1 MKRVGIDVGGT
12 FTDLMYVDED
22 QGQVVIHKLPS
33 TPADPAEATL
43 LGLDAVCERAGVA
56 PAGLD
61 HLFHGTT
68 VATNI
73 VLEHNGAKVGML
85 TTKGYR
91 DILHIARHKRP
102 LSFSLYQDVPWQQHP
117 LVRRRYRRPISERVI
132 APDGEV
138 LSPLNEDEVR
148 EAVRMMKA
156 EGVEAVAIC
165 FLFSFLNPR
174 HEQRAKAIV
183 QEEFPDAYL
192 SVRHEVLPQ
201 YREYEGFSTVCL
213 NASIGPKVSQYIE
226 RLDRA
231 VSAKG
236 MRGGLHLMTSVGGV
250 ATPQGAMQ
258 RPVNLLMSGPVA
270 GLIGGIWTGRTAG
283 SPSVITLDVGGT
295 SADIGVAP
303 DGQTRM
309 KHLLDTQVGGYHAM
323 IPMVEIDAI
332 GAGGGSLAYIDAG
345 GMFRVGPK
353 SAGAEPG
360 PACYGR
366 GGDQP
371 TATDALVVLGRLR
384 PESFLGG
391 RVALHKRLAEDAIER
406 QLCRPLGTDLEQAAL
421 GVARILTHGMVEG
434 IEISSVRKGY
444 DPRDFALVAAG
455 GAGPLF
461 ACDIAQELGI
471 PQVLVPRY
479 PGITSALGLLATD
492 IVYEFVSTEMQLF
505 SSLDRDRL
513 GADFA
518 SLERQATERLQADRL
533 DPAHTL
539 LRRIADCRYIGQGYE
554 LRVELPAG
562 PIDQAWQE
570 RAVEAFH
577 QAHEREYVRRFPD
590 SDIQIVNIRVQG
602 VGLMPELRL
611 TQLPAGDTSPAD
623 ALTAS
628 HEVVFSQDGKP
639 VRLASAFYQR
649 DLLKAGNRI
658 SGPAII
664 EQLDSTVVI
673 NPGLTAEVDR
683 YGTILIECR

>member
-12 FTDLMYVDED
+12 FTDLIYVDED
-22 QGQVVIHKLPS
+22 QGEVVVHKLPS
-33 TPADPAEATL
+33 TPSDPALATL
-43 LGLDAVCERAGVA
+43 QGLDELCERTGTV
-56 PAGLD
+56 PSSID

-85 TTKGYR
+85 TTQGYR

-102 LSFSLYQDVPWQQHP
+102 LSFSLYQDVPWQQYP
-117 LVRRRYRRPISERVI
+117 LVRRRYRRPIAERVI
-132 APDGEV
+132 APNGEV
-138 LSPLNEDEVR
+138 MTPLNEDDVR
-148 EAVRMMKA
+148 EAVRLLKA
-156 EGVEAVAIC
+156 ESVEAVAIC
-165 FLFSFLNPR
+165 FLFSFLNPA
-174 HEQRAKAIV
+174 HEKRAQEIV
-183 QEEFPDAYL
+183 QEEFPECYL

-213 NASIGPKVSQYIE
+213 NAYVGPKVSRYIK
-226 RLDRA
+226 RLDQT
-231 VSAKG
+231 VTEKG
-236 MRGGLHLMTSVGGV
+236 IRGGLHLMTSVGGV
-250 ATPQGAMQ
+250 ATPEGATQ

-270 GLIGGIWTGRTAG
+270 GLIGGIWTGKTAG
-283 SPSVITLDVGGT
+283 SSSVITLDVGGT

-303 DGQTRM
+303 DGQIRM
-309 KHLLDTQVGGYHAM
+309 KHLLDSQVGGYHAM
-323 IPMVEIDAI
+323 IPMAEIDAI

-360 PACYGR
+360 PACYNR
-366 GGDQP
+366 GGTQP

-391 RVALHKRLAEDAIER
+391 RIQLQKQLAEEAIER
-406 QLCRPLGTDLEQAAL
+406 ELCRPLGTNLEQAAL

-471 PQVLVPRY
+471 LQVLVPRY

-492 IVYEFVSTEMQLF
+492 IVYEFVTTEMQLF
-505 SSLDRDRL
+505 SALDRNKL
-513 GADFA
+513 NADFA
-518 SLERQATERLQADRL
+518 GLEQRAIERLQEDHL
-533 DPAHTL
+533 DTGRTL
-539 LRRIADCRYIGQGYE
+539 IRRIADCRYIGQGYE

-562 PIDQAWQE
+562 PIDEAWQQQ
-570 RAVEAFH
+570 AAEAFH

-602 VGLMPELRL
+602 VGLISELRL
-611 TQLPAGDTSPAD
+611 KELPPGDSSPKD
-623 ALTAS
+623 ALTAT
-628 HEVVFSQDGKP
+628 HNVIFSVDDKP
-639 VRLASAFYQR
+639 ARLATAFYQR
-649 DLLKAGNRI
+649 VLLKAGDI
-658 SGPAII
+658 ITGPAIV
-664 EQLDSTVVI
+664 EQLDSTVVV
-673 NPGLTAEVDR
+673 NPGLTATVDQ
-683 YGTILIECR
+683 YGTIIIAC

>member
-33 TPADPAEATL
+33 TPSDPAEATL
-43 LGLDAVCERAGVA
+43 LGLDAVCERAGVE

-132 APDGEV
+132 APDGQV
-138 LSPLNEDEVR
+138 LAPLNEDEVR

-174 HEQRAKAIV
+174 HEQRAREIV
-183 QEEFPDAYL
+183 REEFPDAYL

-213 NASIGPKVSQYIE
+213 NAAIGPKVSQYIE

-270 GLIGGIWTGRTAG
+270 GLIGGIWTGRTSG

-391 RVALHKRLAEDAIER
+391 RVPLHKRLAEDAIER
-406 QLCRPLGTDLEQAAL
+406 QLCRPLGTDPEQAAL

-518 SLERQATERLQADRL
+518 GLERQATERLQADRL
-533 DPAHTL
+533 DPERTL

-570 RAVEAFH
+570 RAAEAFH

-611 TQLPAGDTSPAD
+611 TQLPAGDASPAD

-639 VRLASAFYQR
+639 ARLASAFYRR

-673 NPGLTAEVDR
+673 NPGLTAEVDQ

>member
-33 TPADPAEATL
+33 TPSDPAEATL
-43 LGLDAVCERAGVA
+43 LGLDTVCERAGVE

-213 NASIGPKVSQYIE
+213 NAAIGPKVSQYIE

-391 RVALHKRLAEDAIER
+391 RVPLHKRLAEDAIER
-406 QLCRPLGTDLEQAAL
+406 QLCRPLGTDPEQAAL

-518 SLERQATERLQADRL
+518 GLERQATERLQADRL
-533 DPAHTL
+533 DPERTL

-570 RAVEAFH
+570 RAAEAFH

-611 TQLPAGDTSPAD
+611 TQLPAGDASPAD

-639 VRLASAFYQR
+639 ARLASAFYRR

-673 NPGLTAEVDR
+673 NPGLTAEVDQ

>member
-1 MKRVGIDVGGT
+1 
-12 FTDLMYVDED
+12 
-22 QGQVVIHKLPS
+22 
-33 TPADPAEATL
+33 
-43 LGLDAVCERAGVA
+43 
-56 PAGLD
+56 
-61 HLFHGTT
+61 
-68 VATNI
+68 
-73 VLEHNGAKVGML
+73 
-85 TTKGYR
+85 
-91 DILHIARHKRP
+91 
-102 LSFSLYQDVPWQQHP
+102 
-117 LVRRRYRRPISERVI
+117 
-132 APDGEV
+132 
-138 LSPLNEDEVR
+138 
-148 EAVRMMKA
+148 
-156 EGVEAVAIC
+156 
-165 FLFSFLNPR
+165 
-174 HEQRAKAIV
+174 
-183 QEEFPDAYL
+183 
-192 SVRHEVLPQ
+192 
-201 YREYEGFSTVCL
+201 
-213 NASIGPKVSQYIE
+213 
-226 RLDRA
+226 
-231 VSAKG
+231 
-236 MRGGLHLMTSVGGV
+236 MTSVGGV
-250 ATPQGAMQ
+250 ATPQGTMQ

-270 GLIGGIWTGRTAG
+270 GLIGGIWTGRTTG

-391 RVALHKRLAEDAIER
+391 RVPLHKRLAEDAIER

-518 SLERQATERLQADRL
+518 GLERQATERLQADRL
-533 DPAHTL
+533 DPGHTL

-570 RAVEAFH
+570 RAAEAFH

-611 TQLPAGDTSPAD
+611 TQLPTGDASPAD

-628 HEVVFSQDGKP
+628 HEVVFSQDGRP

>member
-33 TPADPAEATL
+33 TPSDPAEATL
-43 LGLDAVCERAGVA
+43 LGLDAVCERAGVT

-174 HEQRAKAIV
+174 HEQRAREIV

-213 NASIGPKVSQYIE
+213 NAAIGPKVSQYIE

-391 RVALHKRLAEDAIER
+391 RVPLHKRLAEDAIER

-518 SLERQATERLQADRL
+518 GLERQATERLQADRL
-533 DPAHTL
+533 DPERTL

-570 RAVEAFH
+570 RAAEAFH

-611 TQLPAGDTSPAD
+611 TQLPAGDASPAD

-639 VRLASAFYQR
+639 VRLASAFYRR

-673 NPGLTAEVDR
+673 NPGLTAEVDQ

>member
-12 FTDLMYVDED
+12 FTDLIYVDED
-22 QGQVVIHKLPS
+22 QGQVVVHKLPS
-33 TPADPAEATL
+33 TPSDPAQATL
-43 LGLDAVCERAGVA
+43 LGLDDVCERAGVE
-56 PAGLD
+56 PASLD

-73 VLEHNGAKVGML
+73 VLEHTGAKVGML

-102 LSFSLYQDVPWQQHP
+102 LSFSLYQDVPWQQYP
-117 LVRRRYRRPISERVI
+117 LVRRRYRRPITERVI

-138 LSPLNEDEVR
+138 LAPLNEDEVR

-165 FLFSFLNPR
+165 FLFSFLNSS
-174 HEQRAKAIV
+174 HEQRAKEIV
-183 QEEFPDAYL
+183 REEFPECYL

-226 RLDRA
+226 RLDRT
-231 VSAKG
+231 VTEKG

-270 GLIGGIWTGRTAG
+270 GLIGGIWTGKMAG
-283 SPSVITLDVGGT
+283 SSSVITLDVGGT

-332 GAGGGSLAYIDAG
+332 GAGGGSIAYIDAG

-360 PACYGR
+360 PACYGQ
-366 GGDQP
+366 GGDQA

-391 RVALHKRLAEDAIER
+391 RIPLQKRLAEEAIER

-421 GVARILTHGMVEG
+421 GVARILTHGMIEG

-492 IVYEFVSTEMQLF
+492 IVYEFVTTEMQLF
-505 SSLDRDRL
+505 SSLDRDKL
-513 GADFA
+513 STDFA
-518 SLERQATERLQADRL
+518 TLERQATERLRADRL
-533 DPAHTL
+533 DPEHTL
-539 LRRIADCRYIGQGYE
+539 IRRIADCRYIGQGYE

-562 PIDQAWQE
+562 PIDHAWQGQ
-570 RAVEAFH
+570 AVEAFH

-611 TQLPAGDTSPAD
+611 KELPAGDPSPTD
-623 ALTAS
+623 ALTAT
-628 HEVVFSQDGKP
+628 HDVTFSLDDKP
-639 VRLASAFYQR
+639 TRLASAFYQR
-649 DLLKAGNRI
+649 ELLKAGNRI
-658 SGPAII
+658 DGPAII

-673 NPGLTAEVDR
+673 NPGLTAQVDQ
-683 YGTILIECR
+683 YGTILIDCR